1 MGNLNTFFGL
11 AAEYILSKKKVE
23 ISMDS
28 QLNFF
33 FLVAVKRPLPNIP
46 GDETSPWPVTTCRAI
61 FDRQTTNSNELSF
74 AKGDVLIIVDVDRSW
89 WLVRHPQT
97 FKKGYVPSNY
107 VEPVEWLENQLW
119 YFGCI
124 QRQQAEYL
132 LAMEG
137 NNNGD
142 FLVRKSESKPN
153 TYALSR
159 KLTRTLTESYT

>member
-1 MGNLNTFFGL
+1 
-11 AAEYILSKKKVE
+11 
-23 ISMDS
+23 MDS

-159 KLTRTLTESYT
+159 KLTRPLTYKLVS